1 MRHAEVWTL
10 PCLLLPLLLWPMA
23 AHADSFTI
31 SSGQSVNTEQVLDTT
46 GDIGIVEEGGTIDA
60 PVVGISAI
68 AEGVTISN
76 AGFVMGSVAGGFAGA
91 IGILAMTDDNTITN
105 SGSVTAYRLGNYGV
119 AAAIFS
125 PGANHITNSGTI
137 YGLTDGEGAYGI
149 GIGVSYETTVLNTGR
164 ISAIASGEYSYA
176 MGLEAPTSNT
186 IESTGEITASATGNF
201 STAAGLMAGSENV
214 ITNAGLISASA
225 VGDVSS
231 AYGLSLQDAPTP
243 GDPGNII
250 ENSGT
255 IRVRADGTE
264 AGAFG
269 IRGYIGNALS
279 NSGLIDVQ
287 ATGADSRVAGV
298 SLMFDDYLREDTLEN
313 TGTVRARASGSSASS
328 IGVAVPFYGFIR
340 NSGLIE
346 SAAVGDAA
354 EAFGLQMIMGGSEAN
369 NSGTISSTA
378 AGEGARAYGAY
389 MASSIATSLINTG
402 VISARATGEAAESY
416 GVWAGSNYAITN
428 CGTLIGGTAAV
439 MFQGTGNT
447 LNLCQ
452 GSHIEGAL
460 LLGEGNALSV
470 DLGRGVNA
478 ALHYEGSPAVSVTG
492 GPHVVAQ
499 GIVAVIDPTGF
510 SAQAEMVTDL
520 TRVISDGVDRRLAA
534 ARQGLAPGSV
544 VLGSAIV
551 MPTSGTMP
559 ADKGEAVF
567 WAEGL
572 GQSRS
577 QGADGRDAGFDTR
590 LGGAMLGVDGHVG
603 RGIRAGAFLG
613 ASASTLET
621 DTNSQSIDADSYFAG
636 VYAGLQ
642 RGAPFLNLAATA
654 GLSNQ
659 SSSRKMSDNLAE
671 GGTDHATASYGGTFV
686 SPAATLGA
694 DVSIPGAVFSPSL
707 RARYAALFLDDY
719 DEKGSEADLSV
730 DARTVQVVDMR
741 AQLALAVPMA
751 LEGGEFA
758 LTTRLGADATF
769 VSDSNVDVQLLGET
783 LGFNVG
789 GDDLAQAF
797 AGLDVA
803 YVTDAGT

>member
-1 MRHAEVWTL
+1 ME
-10 PCLLLPLLLWPMA
+10 

-46 GDIGIVEEGGTIDA
+46 GDIGIVEAGGTIDA
-60 PVVGISAI
+60 PVVGISAL

-76 AGFVMGSVAGGFAGA
+76 AGFVMGSVGSGFAGA
-91 IGILAMTDDNTITN
+91 TGILAFTDGNTITN
-105 SGSVTAYRLGNYGV
+105 SGTIMAYRVGNYGV
-119 AAAIFS
+119 ATAIYAS
-125 PGANHITNSGTI
+125 GLSHITNSGTVI
-137 YGLTDGEGAYGI
+137 GFANGQGSSATGLQGND
-149 GIGVSYETTVLNTGR
+149 
-164 ISAIASGEYSYA
+164 
-176 MGLEAPTSNT
+176 SNT
-186 IESTGEITASATGNF
+186 IESTGEITASATGDF
-201 STAAGLMAGSENV
+201 STAAGLAAGSENV

-243 GDPGNII
+243 GAPGNII

-255 IRVRADGTE
+255 IRVRADGAE
-264 AGAFG
+264 ASAFG

-287 ATGADSRVAGV
+287 ATGANSRVTGV
-298 SLMFDDYLREDTLEN
+298 SLMFDDYLREDTLEI
-313 TGTVRARASGSSASS
+313 TGTVRAHASGTSASS
-328 IGVAVPFYGFIR
+328 IAVAVPQIGFIR

-354 EAFGLQMIMGGSEAN
+354 EAFGLNMIVGGSETN

-378 AGEGARAYGAY
+378 TGEGARAYGAY
-389 MASSIATSLINTG
+389 MASSNATSLINTG
-402 VISARATGEAAESY
+402 LISARATGEAAESY

-428 CGTLIGGTAAV
+428 CGTISGGTAAV
-439 MFQGTGNT
+439 TFEGTENT
-447 LNLCQ
+447 LNLCK
-452 GSHIEGAL
+452 GSHIVGAL
-460 LLGEGNALSV
+460 QLGESNALNI

-478 ALHYEGSPAVSVTG
+478 ALHYEGSPAVSVTA

-499 GIVAVIDPTGF
+499 GVAAVIDPTGF

-534 ARQGLAPGSV
+534 ARQGRAPGSMA
-544 VLGSAIV
+544 LGSAIV
-551 MPTSGTMP
+551 VPT
-559 ADKGEAVF
+559 ADTAPGQTSQAVF

-577 QGADGRDAGFDTR
+577 QGASGQDTGFDTR
-590 LGGAMLGVDGHVG
+590 LGGAMLGVDGQVG
-603 RGIRAGAFLG
+603 REMRAGAFLG

-659 SSSRKMSDNLAE
+659 SSSRKMNDNLAE

-741 AQLALAVPMA
+741 AQLALAVPVA

-803 YVTDAGT
+803 YVTDAGTRFFAGAEAGVQDSSTTTAQVTAGFELRL